1 MSLETN
7 RKILYATISKYLNEK
22 DFLAK
27 TTPEHIIIL
36 SLLVEALEYAY
47 QQYNAGNMKYR
58 EKIKQLQRAIQK
70 FKYGCE
76 KICNI
81 KDTFKVIPTNN
92 PPIIEHKD
100 LYVLIK
106 PTFEVFNYVNFVGE
120 VTDPEGDEIEKI
132 WVVAFDET
140 VMDFKINNGAIA
152 ENQTINDRDLFSVR
166 LKGTTAYRYLV
177 LNTIVD
183 HACVATLLKVN
194 AVIYNSYTDANNY
207 IVTSISKSDIKLE
220 KRENGV
226 IDHASI
232 PYENVGQ
239 YVNAN
244 VYFRAKQMP
253 NPKMKDRY
261 SDLGTTTVHFY
272 KECDITPDCTGGI
285 NTITITGNT
294 AVHIDERNFVPPGNI
309 TIGSIK
315 IIEATDDERGYF
327 TYQGNR
333 IEAPLTIDRRSF
345 SGLRFIPTPPQ
356 NPTTGQH
363 IAGKLKYVL
372 ANRDSIN
379 YCDTPNEVHMVYS
392 TTPVWETLETACSKN
407 SITYEPLTD

>member
-27 TTPEHIIIL
+27 ITPEHIIIL

-70 FKYGCE
+70 FKYECE

-106 PTFEVFNYVNFVGE
+106 PTFEDFNYVNFVGE

-152 ENQTINDRDLFSVR
+152 ENQTINARDLFSVR
-166 LKGTTAYRYLV
+166 LKNSATYRYLV
-177 LNTIVD
+177 LNTVGNKI
-183 HACVATLLKVN
+183 CVANLLKVK
-194 AVIYNSYTDANNY
+194 AADYNNYTVTNNY
-207 IVTSISKSDIKLE
+207 IVTSISKSDLKLE

-244 VYFRAKQMP
+244 VYFRAKQVP

-261 SDLGTTTVHFY
+261 SDLGITTVHFC
-272 KECDITPDCTGGI
+272 KNCDITPDCTGGI
-285 NTITITGNT
+285 NTITLAGFNS
-294 AVHIDERNFVPPGNI
+294 VNIDEINFVPHGNI
-309 TIGSIK
+309 GIGSIK

-327 TYQGNR
+327 TYQGHR
-333 IEAPLTIDRRSF
+333 VEAPLVIDRRSF
-345 SGLRFIPTPPQ
+345 SGLRFILTPPQ
-356 NPTTGQH
+356 NPATGKH
-363 IAGKLKYVL
+363 TVGKLKYVL
-372 ANRDSIN
+372 ANRNSLN
-379 YCDTPNEVHMVYS
+379 YCDTPNEVHILYNPV
-392 TTPVWETLETACSKN
+392 PVWETLETACSKN